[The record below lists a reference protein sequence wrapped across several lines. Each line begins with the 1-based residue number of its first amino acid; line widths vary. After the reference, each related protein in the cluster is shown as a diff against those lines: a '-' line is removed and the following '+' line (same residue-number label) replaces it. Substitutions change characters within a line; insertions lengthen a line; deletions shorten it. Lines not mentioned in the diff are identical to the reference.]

1 MPALKV
7 SDKEMKNRILLGSR
21 ENRRKIMGYD
31 KRSMAQR
38 IGMPYSTFC
47 LRLRNPGKFNI
58 DELQALFSVLKMP
71 VDEKEKLGR
80 EVM

>member
-7 SDKEMKNRILLGSR
+7 SDKDMKNRILLGSL
-21 ENRRKIMGYD
+21 ENRMKIMGYD
-31 KRSMAQR
+31 KDDMAQR

-47 LRLRNPGKFNI
+47 SRLRHPGKFRL

-71 VDEKEKLGR
+71 DDEREKLGR

>member
-7 SDKEMKNRILLGSR
+7 SDKEMKNRILLGSL
-21 ENRRKIMGYD
+21 ENRMKIMGFD
-31 KRSMAQR
+31 KKGMAQR

-47 LRLRNPGKFNI
+47 LRLRNPGKFNLE
-58 DELQALFSVLKMP
+58 ELQALFSALKMP
-71 VDEKEKLGR
+71 DSEKEKLGK

>member
-7 SDKEMKNRILLGSR
+7 SDKEMKNRILLGSL
-21 ENRRKIMGYD
+21 ENRMKIMGYD
-31 KRSMAQR
+31 KRRMAQR